1 MQKRKGRTLG
11 MNDVI
16 IIGGGCAGLTAALY
30 CARAALSTTLFAG
43 NLEDKGGLLVK
54 TSIVENFPGFP
65 DGVLGFDLIS
75 NMEQQA
81 AKQGAKIVDRDIV
94 RVDFSSA
101 AAVKKVVDDQGVE
114 HSAKAVIIATGS
126 KPLRLGLPRE
136 NEFWS
141 NGISSCAVC
150 DGALYKNKNIVVVGG
165 GDTAME
171 EALFLTKFS
180 DVTLI
185 HRRDAFR
192 ASQVMQKR
200 VLAHPKISVIYNSVV
215 IELIGDKRLSG
226 IVCRDIVTGLEIGL
240 PVDGLFYGLGLK
252 PNTTLFRGVV
262 DMDED
267 GYIAKRGEVEGEL
280 SSQTSIAG
288 VFVAGDAH
296 DRVYRQAIVASG
308 DGCKAAMDA
317 SNYINSL

>member
-1 MQKRKGRTLG
+1 

-43 NLEDKGGLLVK
+43 NLDDKGGLLVK

-65 DGVLGFDLIS
+65 DGILGYDLIS

-81 AKQGAKIVDRDIV
+81 TKQGAKIVDRDIV
-94 RVDFSSA
+94 KVDFASA
-101 AAVKKVVDDQGVE
+101 LKKVVDSDGVE
-114 HSAKAVIIATGS
+114 HTAKAIIIATGS

-136 NEFWS
+136 EEFWS

-185 HRRDAFR
+185 HRRDSFR

-200 VLAHPKISVIYNSVV
+200 VLANAKINVIYNSVV
-215 IELIGDKRLSG
+215 IELIGEGKRLSG
-226 IVCRDIVTGLEIGL
+226 IVCRDVVTGLEIGF
-240 PVDGLFYGLGLK
+240 PTDGLFYGLGLK
-252 PNTTLFRGVV
+252 PNTALFRGAV
-262 DMDED
+262 DMDND
-267 GYIAKRGEVEGEL
+267 GYIFAKRGEENEL
-280 SSQTSIAG
+280 STQTSVSG
-288 VFVAGDAH
+288 VFVAGDAR

-317 SNYINSL
+317 SNYINSI